1 MRLPS
6 VQILGALFGLF
17 ELIISLLLRSKSG
30 DAARKD
36 QGTLRLIWVIVLIS
50 IFVAVVCAHAVP
62 LTAIPYASAIY
73 PWGVGL
79 LITGI
84 AIRVYSI
91 WYLGRFFTVD
101 VAVVSDQIVI
111 DTGPYRYI
119 RHPSYLGALM
129 AFLGVGLCLG
139 NVLSIIVLLVPV
151 GYVFARRMDVEEAAL
166 AQALGEPYVDYMRRT
181 RRLIPFIY

>member
-1 MRLPS
+1 MLA
-6 VQILGALFGLF
+6 ALYGLF
-17 ELIISLLLRSKSG
+17 ELIISLLLRSRSRDSAG
-30 DAARKD
+30 KD
-36 QGTLRLIWVIVLIS
+36 QGTLRLIWGVVMISVL
-50 IFVAVVCAHAVP
+50 VAVVCAHAVP
-62 LTAIPYASAIY
+62 LTALPYASAIY
-73 PWGVGL
+73 PWGVVL

-91 WYLGRFFTVD
+91 WYLGRYFTVD

-119 RHPSYLGALM
+119 RHPSYVGALM
-129 AFLGVGLCLG
+129 AFSGVGLCLG

-151 GYVFARRMDVEEAAL
+151 GYVFARRMAVEEAAL
-166 AQALGEPYVDYMRRT
+166 AQGLGEPYVDYMRRT